1 MNQIPKIIH
10 QSWKNNQLTPAIR
23 EMSDT
28 WMEQHPGWTYRFWT
42 DDDNHNF
49 VATHYPDF
57 FLRYKRYPTNIQRA
71 DAARYLILLK
81 YGGVYAD
88 LDMICLKNI
97 EPLLENATCLFG
109 LEPTAQCERFNKDKI
124 ICNAFMA
131 AAPEHSFF
139 HHIFKL
145 LMQVPIKQQSSLI
158 NVLNT
163 TGPFLLTRAYD
174 CFDQTDLVSLLSS
187 SLFYPI
193 ATDERAT
200 FLSGTWNAELA
211 KRIDRAYAVHLYW
224 GSWWKELL

>member
-10 QSWKNNQLTPAIR
+10 QSWKNNQLTPSIR
-23 EMSDT
+23 EMADT
-28 WMEQHPGWTYRFWT
+28 WLEQHPGWTYRFWT
-42 DDDNHNF
+42 DEDNYDF
-49 VATHYPDF
+49 VATYYLDF
-57 FLRYKRYPTNIQRA
+57 LLQYERYPTNIQRA
-71 DAARYLILLK
+71 DAVRYLILLK

-97 EPLLENATCLFG
+97 ESLLENKTCLFG
-109 LEPTAQCERFNKDKI
+109 LEPTAQCARFNKDKI

-131 AAPEHSFF
+131 TAPEHRFF
-139 HHIFKL
+139 YHIFKL
-145 LMQVPIKQQSSLI
+145 LMQFPIKQQRSLI
-158 NVLNT
+158 NVLDT

-211 KRIDRAYAVHLYW
+211 KRIDQAYAVHLYW